1 MLRVAQE
8 GVNNAVRHAK
18 SSVIEV
24 TLSYDA
30 HTLQLSMDDDGEGFT
45 YDAADF
51 AKGGHFGLQGMRER
65 AAEIGGTLQVAS
77 EPGKG
82 THITLRVDI
91 P

>member
-1 MLRVAQE
+1 
-8 GVNNAVRHAK
+8 
-18 SSVIEV
+18 
-24 TLSYDA
+24 
-30 HTLQLSMDDDGEGFT
+30 MDDDGEGFT
-45 YDAADF
+45 YDAAAF
-51 AKGGHFGLQGMRER
+51 AEGGHFGLQGMRER